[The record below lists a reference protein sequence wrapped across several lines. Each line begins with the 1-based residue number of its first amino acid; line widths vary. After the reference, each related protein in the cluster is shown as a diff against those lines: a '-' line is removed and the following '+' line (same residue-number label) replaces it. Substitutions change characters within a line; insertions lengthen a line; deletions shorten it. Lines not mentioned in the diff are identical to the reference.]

1 MWPDR
6 RSRNSLSFGG
16 FLPSPVSAPDPVQVT
31 VLPVPIPVRIPALRV
46 TASVSIPAQV
56 PALHVTV
63 SVPFPAQ
70 VPASRVTASVPIPA
84 QVPASIVPLPAPLRD
99 VLPVSVLLYSPV
111 CGLQL
116 IRSFPYLPRTLFFL
130 LVPFV
135 FRLPAIWD
143 ISDIY
148 FFEQHTPIMRKRVYD
163 PFVSRIS
170 F

>member
-31 VLPVPIPVRIPALRV
+31 ILPVPFPVRI
-46 TASVSIPAQV
+46 

-135 FRLPAIWD
+135 FRLPAIRD
-143 ISDIY
+143 ISNIY
-148 FFEQHTPIMRKRVYD
+148 FFEQHTPIMRKRIYD